1 MYEIYVQSDI
11 IEEMTL
17 GGINMKFGVALFPSK
32 ELQDKVNNY
41 RKRYDSKYAF
51 IPPHITVKEQ
61 FEADESER
69 DIIVDKLK
77 QVAKDHNPTE
87 IQIKKVSS
95 FAPTSPVIYFKVEPN
110 ETLTSIHEALNQ
122 GDFYGKDKHSFVP
135 HFTIAQGTTSQQFED
150 TFSHLAMAGIDHK
163 ETLYKL
169 SLAYQLDNG
178 MWQVSETFRLGE

>member
-1 MYEIYVQSDI
+1 
-11 IEEMTL
+11 MTL

-61 FEADESER
+61 FEADESEK
-69 DIIVDKLK
+69 DVIVDKLK
-77 QVAKDHNPTE
+77 QVAKDHDPME

-110 ETLTSIHEALNQ
+110 ETLTSIHESLNQ

-169 SLAYQLDNG
+169 SLAYQLENG

>member
-1 MYEIYVQSDI
+1 MYEIYVQSEI

-17 GGINMKFGVALFPSK
+17 CGINMKFAVALFPSK

-41 RKRYDSKYAF
+41 SKRYDSKYAF
-51 IPPHITVKEQ
+51 ITTHITVKEQ

-122 GDFYGKDKHSFVP
+122 GDFYGKDKHTFVP
-135 HFTIAQGTTSQQFED
+135 HFTIAQGTSSQQFED
-150 TFSHLAMAGIDHK
+150 TFS
-163 ETLYKL
+163 
-169 SLAYQLDNG
+169 
-178 MWQVSETFRLGE
+178 